1 MPNTPFEEIWRRIVT
16 HEGEIFRTK
25 TGLEFTYRIDGE
37 GFYPSRTNYRISK
50 TDFRR
55 AYEIVPIDGPGVI
68 NDIVEDQPTFG
79 QFSMINEYLWENGDA
94 GTSDS
99 V

>member
-37 GFYPSRTNYRISK
+37 GFYPSRTSYRTSK

-68 NDIVEDQPTFG
+68 NDIVRGPAYVWAVLHDQRISLG
-79 QFSMINEYLWENGDA
+79 EW
-94 GTSDS
+94 
-99 V
+99 

>member
-37 GFYPSRTNYRISK
+37 GFYPSRTSYRISK

-55 AYEIVPIDGPGVI
+55 AYEIVPIGGPGVI
-68 NDIVEDQPTFG
+68 NDIVRGPAYVWAVLHDQRISLG
-79 QFSMINEYLWENGDA
+79 EW
-94 GTSDS
+94 
-99 V
+99 

>member
-68 NDIVEDQPTFG
+68 NDIVRGPAYVWAVLHDQRISLG
-79 QFSMINEYLWENGDA
+79 EW
-94 GTSDS
+94 
-99 V
+99 

>member
-37 GFYPSRTNYRISK
+37 GFYPSRTSYRISK

-68 NDIVEDQPTFG
+68 NDIVRGPAYVWAVLHDQRISLG
-79 QFSMINEYLWENGDA
+79 EW
-94 GTSDS
+94 
-99 V
+99 

>member
-16 HEGEIFRTK
+16 HEGKIFRTK

-68 NDIVEDQPTFG
+68 NDIVRGPAYVWAVLHDQRISLG
-79 QFSMINEYLWENGDA
+79 EW
-94 GTSDS
+94 
-99 V
+99 

>member
-50 TDFRR
+50 TDFRK

-68 NDIVEDQPTFG
+68 NDIVRGPAYVWAVLHDQRISLG
-79 QFSMINEYLWENGDA
+79 EW
-94 GTSDS
+94 
-99 V
+99 

>member
-37 GFYPSRTNYRISK
+37 GFYPSRTSYRISK

-55 AYEIVPIDGPGVI
+55 AYEIIPIDGPGVI
-68 NDIVEDQPTFG
+68 NDIVRGPAYVWAVLHDQRISLG
-79 QFSMINEYLWENGDA
+79 EW
-94 GTSDS
+94 
-99 V
+99 